1 MDYASPKLVDLF
13 LNATARTIQKGAI
26 TKTIT
31 DKFWTEH
38 IAPIL
43 YPLWDSDRDKLETFV
58 LYNDGSMK
66 VIKNKYQRNQKTG
79 EYKWVEYVFDH
90 SQLPQSEVD
99 ESIEKLTEKYVE
111 FKGIDDLDM
120 DRIIKKLYARDNSIS
135 FNKILVIRKFLLIDS
150 DWTQLPDNSLS
161 EEDKELW
168 RQYRQKLR
176 DIHNDHGGVPPAEV
190 PFPITPTKYK
200 ELAETGQDMYGLDN
214 YDTSVAYLADPYNH
228 FYRLSQQT
236 FAKFS
241 GRVVAYLSILAGTVD
256 IDDVSVARILMPWQ
270 LKAQYNPDAQD
281 TTLDALLENIENGEL

>member
-31 DKFWTEH
+31 DKFWTEN

-66 VIKNKYQRNQKTG
+66 TIKNKYQRNQKTG
-79 EYKWVEYVFDH
+79 TYSWVEYVFDH

-99 ESIEKLTEKYVE
+99 QTIQKLNEKYAE

-120 DRIIKKLYARDNSIS
+120 DRIIKQIYNRDNSIS
-135 FNKILVIRKFLLIDS
+135 FNKILIIRKFLLIDS
-150 DWTQLPDNSLS
+150 DWTQLPDNGLS
-161 EEDKELW
+161 EEDRELW

-176 DIHNDHGGVPPAEV
+176 DIHNDYKSIPPAEV

-200 ELAETGQDMYGLDN
+200 ELAESGMDVYGLEN
-214 YDTSVAYLADPYNH
+214 YDTSVAYLADQYNH
-228 FYRLSQQT
+228 FYRLSQET
-236 FAKFS
+236 FIKFS
-241 GRVVAYLSILAGTVD
+241 GRVVAYLSILAGTVN
-256 IDDVSVARILMPWQ
+256 IDEVSVARILMPWQ
-270 LKAQYNPDAQD
+270 MTAKYNPDAQD
-281 TTLDALLENIENGEL
+281 TTLDALLENIESGEI